1 MRAHRAL
8 LVATAL
14 VATAPMI
21 ARADDRAQVP
31 AKARALAERGR
42 AYHEAGDYPQAIAAF
57 TRAYV
62 IAPSPALL
70 FNLAQAYRLQGD
82 CDDAALMYQRYLATG
97 PSAEGRD
104 FAETYL
110 AIMER
115 CVHKIALHIPTD
127 DVPAIPAAQTTGTA
141 AIASDAAMP
150 SARKAQ
156 IEKDIGI
163 GLGIGGGLALAG
175 ALYYTIEANSA
186 SNDVSDAETKGG
198 KGKNVGALDD
208 RGQSAETKARVL
220 AIGGALGVAGGIVM
234 YAIGRH
240 DEPPPVAISPVHRGR
255 GAAVSMQWAF

>member
-1 MRAHRAL
+1 VRTQRAL
-8 LVATAL
+8 LVATVL
-14 VATAPMI
+14 VATAPGL

-42 AYHEAGDYPQAIAAF
+42 AYHEAGNYSQAIVAF

-104 FAETYL
+104 LAETHL
-110 AIMER
+110 ASMER
-115 CVHKIALHIPTD
+115 CVHKMALHIPVD
-127 DVPAIPAAQTTGTA
+127 DVPAIPVVQTTGSA
-141 AIASDAAMP
+141 AVARDAAMP

-163 GLGIGGGLALAG
+163 GLSIGGGLALTG
-175 ALYYTIEANSA
+175 ALYYAIEANSA
-186 SNDVSDAETKGG
+186 SNDVSAAETKGG
-198 KGKNVGALDD
+198 KDKNVGALDD

-220 AIGGALGVAGGIVM
+220 AIGGALGLASGIVM
-234 YAIGRH
+234 YVIGRH
-240 DEPPPVAISPVHRGR
+240 DEAPPVAIAPVHSGR
-255 GAAVSMQWAF
+255 GAAVSMKWAF